1 MNKYKII
8 FILSF
13 VFLVCGYLY
22 AFVTF
27 PRAELTADKKEITI
41 GQSIQVKIE
50 LFVPDFINLLQTEED
65 IMMQGWDIQELSFK
79 KDITT
84 EGKYTVNLKITTF
97 DSRIKEI
104 PAVRFS
110 YINKYEMN
118 DFNPKRFYF
127 FSNSV
132 LVNIKNIF
140 EAGDFSDIRDI
151 KQSKKMNIRILYY
164 FIALFYGLFVI
175 FFVYRHIVIT
185 KILKLTKPVYF
196 FAHKEKAVK
205 NLNKLHMKYI
215 IADTEIKEYYYELS
229 NILNHF
235 IADTLEVK
243 KEITTTELMNLIKNE
258 GNTFNKYFYEIS
270 FLFEKYDKVKYTE
283 NLSLNNEDF
292 LEAFKQ
298 TREII
303 EKF

>member
-8 FILSF
+8 FILIF

-27 PRAELTADKKEITI
+27 PSAELTADKKEITI
-41 GQSIQVKIE
+41 GQPVNVQIE

-65 IMMQGWDIQELSFK
+65 ILIQGWDIQELSFK

-110 YINKYEMN
+110 YINKDEMN
-118 DFNPKRFYF
+118 DFNPKIFYF

-140 EAGDFSDIRDI
+140 DAGDFSDIRDI
-151 KQSKKMNIRILYY
+151 KQSKKMNIRVLYY
-164 FIALFYGLFVI
+164 FIAVFYGLFVI

-185 KILKLTKPVYF
+185 KISKLTKPAYLF
-196 FAHKEKAVK
+196 TNKEKAVK
-205 NLNKLHMKYI
+205 NLNKLYIKYVI
-215 IADTEIKEYYYELS
+215 SYGGIKEYYYELS

-235 IADTLEVK
+235 ITDTLEVK
-243 KEITTTELMNLIKNE
+243 KEITTTELLDLIKND
-258 GNTFNKYFYEIS
+258 GNIFNKCFYEIS
-270 FLFEKYDKVKYTE
+270 LLFEKYDKVKYTE
-283 NLSLNNEDF
+283 NLSLNNDDF
-292 LEAFKQ
+292 LEDFKQ